1 MTVGGARRYVEAAT
15 LLTTVAASRGEEIA
29 RSLGR
34 VPSDTV
40 GLTAG
45 AFPSAVGSFTHRVGS
60 CVASATTGAG
70 NTLRSVADRLGQ
82 LRRS

>member
-29 RSLGR
+29 RS
-34 VPSDTV
+34 
-40 GLTAG
+40 
-45 AFPSAVGSFTHRVGS
+45 GSFTHRVGS